1 VSERTAR
8 LATSMPND
16 QHPNEMIVGPM
27 IVPDQRG
34 QHRDDRNSKQ
44 KPDCCEP
51 VGYKR
56 EHVPLA

>member
-44 KPDCCEP
+44 KA
-51 VGYKR
+51 G
-56 EHVPLA
+56 LL